1 MRKWAFIAI
10 TTASV
15 AVVAPTLVEASPVY
29 TVKSG
34 DTLSKIA
41 AEHKITIEQLKLW
54 NSLTSDQ
61 IYVGQQ
67 LNVTHILN
75 KKKGNLLASTKKES
89 MLVRPTNVA
98 IQKEEIKPTDTDTI
112 HYVVVKGDTLMKIA
126 AYYNTTVSALKEW
139 NKLSSDLIFVG
150 QKLVIKNAITTNIEP
165 VIDYEQSI
173 ILKSDQQIENQLDNE
188 VAILDAP
195 SELGTTLYENVLELA
210 SSLIGIPYV
219 YGGNTPAGFDCSGYI
234 NFVYSNSGMKIVRK
248 SSLDYF
254 LTDTTKVENPVPGDV
269 VFFKNTYIAG
279 ISHMGIYIGDGQF
292 IHAGSKGI
300 EVTSLSNTYWKER
313 FVAFKRF
320 NEVN

>member
-10 TTASV
+10 TMASV
-15 AVVAPTLVEASPVY
+15 AVVAPTLVEASPTY
-29 TVKSG
+29 TVKPG

-54 NSLTSDQ
+54 NNLTSDQ
-61 IYVGQQ
+61 IFVGQQ

-89 MLVRPTNVA
+89 MLVRPTNGA
-98 IQKEEIKPTDTDTI
+98 IQKEEIKPIDTDTI

-126 AYYNTTVSALKEW
+126 ANYNTTVSALKEW

-150 QKLVIKNAITTNIEP
+150 QKLVIKKTIITNLEP
-165 VIDYEQSI
+165 EIDYEQSI
-173 ILKSDQQIENQLDNE
+173 VIKTDQQIENQLNNE
-188 VAILDAP
+188 VIVIEAP
-195 SELGTTLYENVLELA
+195 SDQGNTLYENVLQLA
-210 SSLIGIPYV
+210 SSLKGIPYLF
-219 YGGNTPAGFDCSGYI
+219 GGNTPTGFDCSGFI
-234 NFVYSNSGMKIVRK
+234 NFVYSNSGMKIERK

-254 LTDTTKVENPVPGDV
+254 LTDTTKIENPVPGDV

-279 ISHMGIYIGDGQF
+279 ISHMGIYLGNGQF

-300 EVTSLSNTYWKER
+300 EVTSLSQTYWEER

-320 NEVN
+320 NEVK